1 MSLRRFETGFR
12 RNRFWFGLVFCFG
25 LLASATVVLKV
36 SQASSLTGL
45 LSATAATEVLVA
57 DDGTAETVISDNGA
71 IVVNR
76 LTPSVY
82 PAMLQ
87 AIRLFIP
94 RVNGLPT
101 PVGSQLRLVAFVGA
115 AGTVRPTASPTFAVS
130 QVVAV
135 PEAATTGFVDFTI
148 TNGPTITSGDFYV
161 GFQTPT
167 PFGGVVFAV
176 DASGTPRQR
185 AYVSTN
191 NAASFSGPLTLQG
204 TTTPVN
210 VLIRAVVTNDVP
222 ATSRID
228 VPASFSFSTSNI
240 GVAQQQSLPIL
251 NIGGAALNIT
261 SITSNNPQFTVVS
274 PSLPATIAAGAQSP
288 IGIRFT
294 PTGAG
299 LQTGTL
305 TIVSN
310 DPATPTINIALS
322 GLGGSATVPST
333 VFITSD
339 AAVTGSIASPPSGSK
354 VLFDTQYAIF
364 VPPGITQLKLDLT
377 GTQDVDLFARFNQ
390 RVTLSGTTIL
400 ADHGST
406 NGNTLPETIIV
417 TSGGS
422 PALQSGLYY
431 IAVDNFGPG
440 AATFTLTATMTG
452 GAGSGAVAAVS
463 AASYLGTEAS
473 AEQIVAL
480 FGANLATGTQIA
492 DTVPLPTTL
501 LGTTA
506 KIRDSAG
513 TERSAPLFFVSPGQI
528 NALIP
533 VGTVNGSAQIV
544 ITSGDGKVSTG
555 VIQISTVAPGLFAA
569 NSNGLGVAA
578 ATALRVRADGSQSY
592 EPVST
597 FDAAQSRFVSVPI
610 DLGPETDQVFLI
622 LNGTGIRNRS
632 ALSAVTATIGGTA
645 ARVDYAGPQGIFV
658 GLDQINVL
666 IPRSLAGRGEVDVV
680 LTVNGKPANPV
691 KINIK

>member
-1 MSLRRFETGFR
+1 MKQG
-12 RNRFWFGLVFCFG
+12 W
-25 LLASATVVLKV
+25 ASTV
-36 SQASSLTGL
+36 TGL
-45 LSATAATEVLVA
+45 LSAVAATEVLVA
-57 DDGTAETVISDNGA
+57 DDGTAETVVSDNGV

-82 PAMLQ
+82 PATLQ
-87 AIRLFIP
+87 AIRLIVP
-94 RVNGLPT
+94 RVAGLPT
-101 PVGSQLRLVAFVGA
+101 PVGSQLKLVAFVGA
-115 AGTVRPTASPTFAVS
+115 AGTARPTANPTFVVN
-130 QVVAV
+130 QVVTI
-135 PEAATTGFVDFTI
+135 PEAATTGFIDFTI
-148 TNGPTITSGDFYV
+148 SNGPTITSGDFYV

-167 PFGGVVFAV
+167 PFGGVVFAADV
-176 DASGTPRQR
+176 NGTPRQR
-185 AYVSTN
+185 AYVSSN
-191 NAASFSGPLTLQG
+191 NGASFSGPLTLQG
-204 TTTPVN
+204 TTTPIN
-210 VLIRAVVTNDVP
+210 VLIRAVVANDVP

-228 VPASFSFSTSNI
+228 VPASFGFSTSNVGI
-240 GVAQQQSLPIL
+240 AQQQNLPVV
-251 NIGGAALNIT
+251 NIGGAALTIT
-261 SITSNNPQFTVVS
+261 SITSNNPQFTIVS
-274 PSLPATIAAGAQSP
+274 PSLPATIAAGAQSQ
-288 IGIRFT
+288 IGVRFT

-305 TIVSN
+305 TIASN
-310 DPATPTINIALS
+310 DPATPAINIALS

-339 AAVTGSIASPPSGSK
+339 AAVSGSIASPPSGSK

-390 RVTLSGTTIL
+390 RITLSGTTIV
-400 ADHGST
+400 ADHSST
-406 NGNTLPETIIV
+406 NGNTLPETIII
-417 TSGGS
+417 TPGGL

-440 AATFTLTATMTG
+440 AATFTLSVTMTG
-452 GAGSGAVAAVS
+452 GTGSGAVAAVS

-492 DTVPLPTTL
+492 DVIPLPTTL
-501 LGTTA
+501 LGTTV

-533 VGTVNGSAQIV
+533 TGTVNGSAQIV

-555 VIQISTVAPGLFAA
+555 VIQISSVVPGLFAA
-569 NSNGLGVAA
+569 NANGLGVAA
-578 ATALRVRADGSQSY
+578 ATALRVRADNSQSF
-592 EPVST
+592 ESVST
-597 FDAAQSRFVSVPI
+597 FDAAQSQFVSVPI
-610 DLGPETDQVFLI
+610 DLGPETDQVFLV
-622 LNGTGIRNRS
+622 LNGTGIRGRS
-632 ALSAVTATIGGTA
+632 NLSAVTAIIGGTS
-645 ARVDYAGPQGIFV
+645 ARVDYAGPQGVYV

-666 IPRSLAGRGEVDVV
+666 IPRSLAGRGEADVV
-680 LTVNGKPANPV
+680 LTVNGKPANAV